1 MFLPMKPEGIGQTM
15 AKIISITSTPN
26 NTMADF
32 GDGLIDVS
40 RLYPDVHAAPP
51 ECRAQIPRGMIKGR
65 EFGPNVALSV
75 SGQKGL
81 NKKTYTNQ

>member
-1 MFLPMKPEGIGQTM
+1 MV
-15 AKIISITSTPN
+15 
-26 NTMADF
+26 DF

-51 ECRAQIPRGMIKGR
+51 ENRAQMLREIIKGR

-81 NKKTYTNQ
+81 KNKNYINQ